1 MAILMNIELHYI
13 DVTIHRIHSN
23 CDSILVQVVNLYIE
37 REEEK
42 KSTKR
47 CEHDITFKKKINL
60 KGVEICKWISLWM

>member
-42 KSTKR
+42 KKYKEMRTRHYIQK
-47 CEHDITFKKKINL
+47 ED
-60 KGVEICKWISLWM
+60 